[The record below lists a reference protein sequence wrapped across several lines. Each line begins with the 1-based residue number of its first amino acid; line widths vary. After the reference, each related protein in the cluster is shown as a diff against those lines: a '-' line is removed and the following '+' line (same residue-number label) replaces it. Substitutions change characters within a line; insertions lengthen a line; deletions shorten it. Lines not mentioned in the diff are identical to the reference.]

1 MDSIHLESIEI
12 YAILSAIVWLVIG
25 VIILRYGG
33 RIRMDKNQ
41 NIGKAISYGGLAM
54 FVNAALVVYIPDLLL
69 AWMIAMGLFLV
80 TMILVFLYQY
90 KQKKCK

>member
-1 MDSIHLESIEI
+1 MDSIHLESIAI
-12 YAILSAIVWLVIG
+12 YSILSAIFWLAIG
-25 VIILRYGG
+25 VIIMRYGS
-33 RIRMDKNQ
+33 RIRMEKNQ
-41 NIGKAISYGGLAM
+41 NIGKAISYGGLVM

>member
-41 NIGKAISYGGLAM
+41 NIGKAISYGGLVM

-69 AWMIAMGLFLV
+69 AWMIAIGLFLV
-80 TMILVFLYQY
+80 TMMLVFFYQY